1 MRVVAWS
8 DGRLSTLDAVETSRP
23 ISGAMLRDAYI
34 EAVRIFTFGLARLK
48 DNAVRIGPVGLLR
61 FGEPA
66 VTRDT
71 VEWPIEGGLL
81 AGDAGGRLR
90 IESSRHHVAAS
101 VDGYRP
107 AIPRPLYD
115 ISHLQ
120 VHLLFTRLFLLRLRR
135 AEPLTMTPADPLDR
149 RRAAAVDLAL
159 CLSLAT
165 LTGRRR
171 LLRRTLVIGAFY
183 HVVCWTLGGR
193 TLGGA
198 VMRQRVVAADGS
210 RLTLTQSLYRLTL
223 LPASWIARRP
233 IHDELAGT
241 EVVSDRT

>member
-1 MRVVAWS
+1 MRVVAWNE
-8 DGRLSTLDAVETSRP
+8 GRISTRDAVETATT
-23 ISGAMLRDAYI
+23 ISGAMLRDAYA
-34 EAVRIFTFGLARLK
+34 EALHILTFGLVRLQ
-48 DNAVRIGPVGLLR
+48 DNAIRMGPVDLLR

-66 VTRDT
+66 VSRDA

-81 AGDAGGRLR
+81 AGGSGGRWR
-90 IESSRHHVAAS
+90 IESSGHDVAMS

-115 ISHLQ
+115 ITHLQ

-135 AEPLTMTPADPLDR
+135 AEPSTITPASQLDR
-149 RRAAAVDLAL
+149 RRAGAVDLAL

-171 LLRRTLVIGAFY
+171 LLRRTLVIGAVY
-183 HVVCWTLGGR
+183 HAACWTLGGR
-193 TLGGA
+193 TLGGL
-198 VMRQRVVAADGS
+198 VMRQRVVAVDGS
-210 RLTLTQSLYRLTL
+210 RLTPAQSLFRLAL

-233 IHDELAGT
+233 IHDELAAT
-241 EVVSDRT
+241 DVVSDRT